1 MRVRRYAI
9 WGSVLAFS
17 LQLPVAFAQGQ
28 GVCGSLNNGYGPFDY
43 RTQKDRLE
51 VVERFHFTAEV
62 ETLSKGKSSSAIGA
76 DIAYTLRAFPNH
88 HRALMAMVKL
98 AAREKT
104 STPKG
109 SEYSMSC
116 WFERAE
122 RFRADDAMVKVIHGI
137 YLIQAGKSGEALER
151 LEAARAL
158 DGGSANV
165 HYNLGLAYFNLGQY
179 EKALSS
185 AHTAYGAGF
194 PLPGLRDKLRRAG
207 KWREASPAR
216 DAVGVV
222 GQGKGAAPE
231 LDASEGAADAR

>member
-1 MRVRRYAI
+1 MTVRRYAI
-9 WGSVLAFS
+9 LGSVLAFA

-28 GVCGSLNNGYGPFDY
+28 AVCGSLNNGYGPFDY

-51 VVERFHFTAEV
+51 VVERFHFTPEV

-88 HRALMAMVKL
+88 HRALMAMLKL

-109 SEYSMSC
+109 SDYTMSC
-116 WFERAE
+116 WFDRAE

-137 YLIQAGKSGEALER
+137 YLIQTGKSGEALGK

-179 EKALSS
+179 EKALTS
-185 AHTAYGAGF
+185 AHAAYGAGF
-194 PLPGLRDKLRRAG
+194 PLPGLRDKLKRAG
-207 KWREASPAR
+207 RWREGSPTP
-216 DAVGVV
+216 DAGAAV
-222 GQGKGAAPE
+222 GQGREVAPE
-231 LDASEGAADAR
+231 VDATEGSADAR